1 METNIQSTA
10 FQEFKQAAETI
21 INPEMQ
27 KWNDQGKKIVGYFC
41 SSFPEELIAAA
52 GLLPFRMRATGST
65 GTELSDAHF
74 ASNNCSLLTNSDCRK
89 RERGVGC
96 WRYGVR
102 RWPSWMIWIGHSIR

>member
-1 METNIQSTA
+1 MEPNIQPKA

-21 INPEMQ
+21 VNSEMQ
-27 KWNDQGKKIVGYFC
+27 KWKDLDRKIVGYFC

-74 ASNNCSLLTNSDCRK
+74 ARCPTCFF
-89 RERGVGC
+89 
-96 WRYGVR
+96 
-102 RWPSWMIWIGHSIR
+102 